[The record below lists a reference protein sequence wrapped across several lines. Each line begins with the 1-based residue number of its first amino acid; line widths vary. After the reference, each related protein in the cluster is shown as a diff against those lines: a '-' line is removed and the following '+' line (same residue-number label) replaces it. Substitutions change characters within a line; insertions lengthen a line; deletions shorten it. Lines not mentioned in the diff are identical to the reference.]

1 MITLNHLVRR
11 KQATP
16 LDDFRNYWLG
26 EHAERLLRI
35 SADLGIRKLTKCE
48 TQHDDDVNKLVQQLY
63 ATASDS
69 YDFVD
74 QMVINDLEA
83 FKSGLRKADAAD
95 ALKAIAESETDWI
108 DCSRSDYWFSIDVPQ
123 VFSDGHSAATW
134 ENTVLKIFYVPRRHA
149 HLSLQEA
156 QLHWSSC
163 HGAMAREFVEFLPY
177 HRYIQGHRIESR
189 VCQDL
194 KSLLG
199 TEFEN
204 IDAMIGQAEA
214 WIDRTAVPALQG
226 PEVERMMGLLVEDIA
241 LFVESGISH
250 IFATK
255 EHCILN
261 RPLMTGTVPS
271 LFNAD

>member
-1 MITLNHLVRR
+1 MITLNHLVR
-11 KQATP
+11 KKSSVAA
-16 LDDFRNYWLG
+16 DDFRNYWLDD
-26 EHAERLLRI
+26 HADSLLQI
-35 SADLGIRKLTKCE
+35 AADLGIRKLTKYE

-74 QMVINDLEA
+74 QMIVNDLAE
-83 FKSGLRKADAAD
+83 FKTGMNKGSVAG
-95 ALKAIAESETDWI
+95 ALKAIAAAETDWI
-108 DCSRSDYWFSIDVPQ
+108 DCRRSDYWFTIDIPQ
-123 VFSDGHSAATW
+123 VFSDKKCTATW
-134 ENTVLKIFYVPRRHA
+134 ENTNLKIFYVPRRHE

-156 QLHWSSC
+156 QLHWCSC
-163 HGAMAREFVEFLPY
+163 HGAMAREFIEFLPY
-177 HRYIQGHRIESR
+177 DKYVQGHRIESK
-189 VCQDL
+189 VCQAL
-194 KSLLG
+194 KAILG

-214 WIDRTAVPALQG
+214 WIDRSTVPSLQG
-226 PEVERMMGLLVEDIA
+226 PEVDRMMGMLVEDIA

-261 RPLMTGTVPS
+261 RPLMTGAVPS